1 MRDAPVSRPR
11 LDGLSR
17 KTIQSKPCK
26 VVCRTDGG
34 GGFCEHSR
42 RGRRPAQRAY
52 SAASILP
59 SSHCMPARC
68 CWSWLH
74 R

>member
-1 MRDAPVSRPR
+1 MRDVPISRLR

-17 KTIQSKPCK
+17 KPIQSKPRK
-26 VVCRTDGG
+26 VVCRTDGSAGIG
-34 GGFCEHSR
+34 GR
-42 RGRRPAQRAY
+42 LRARRPAQRAY